1 MRSCLCIALLC
12 ATLPVTAQRDIR
24 WIDTHDDVLSKQ
36 VRSGEDLGK
45 LQPDVQFDLVKARE
59 GNMAAQV
66 FSIWCG
72 EEYGAGRAFKRAN
85 QEIDSLESL
94 IKRNPDKIV
103 LVRSAHELQ
112 QAMKEKK
119 FAALIG
125 VEGGHMIEDR
135 MDYLDSLAGRGMVY
149 MTLTWNNSTP
159 WATSARDEVLKG
171 DSLAHKGLTEKGRQ
185 IVARMNALGV
195 MVDVSHT
202 GDQTFYDVL
211 KYSTRPVIASHSSAY
226 ALDPFRRNLKDDQLK
241 ALAAHNGVVF
251 VNFYS
256 GFLDSTYNGHQAD
269 FLAAHKAELD
279 SLTRLMGGDV
289 DEATERL
296 YAAHKKEVDAL
307 RPPLDLL
314 IRHIDYIAKLIG
326 VDHVGI
332 GADFDG
338 AESYPKGMDDVRD
351 YHKIAR
357 ALRKLGYSKADIAK
371 IANGNFLRVFAA
383 NRP

>member
-1 MRSCLCIALLC
+1 MCIALIC
-12 ATLPVTAQRDIR
+12 ATLHVTAQRDIR

-45 LQPDVQFDLVKARE
+45 LQPDVQLDLVKAKE

-85 QEIDSLESL
+85 QEIDSLEGL
-94 IKRNPDKIV
+94 IKRNPGKIV

-125 VEGGHMIEDR
+125 VEGGHMIEGR
-135 MDYLDSLAGRGMVY
+135 MDYLDSLAKRGMVY

-171 DSLAHKGLTEKGRQ
+171 DSLSHKGLTEKGRQ

-211 KYSTRPVIASHSSAY
+211 RYSTKPVIASHSSAY

-241 ALAAHNGVVF
+241 ELAAHNGVVF

-256 GFLDSTYNGHQAD
+256 GFLDSAYNGHQAD

-279 SLTRLMGGDV
+279 SLARLMGGDV

-296 YAAHKKEVDAL
+296 YAAHGKEVEAL
-307 RPPLDLL
+307 RPPLGLL

-351 YHKIAR
+351 YRKIAK
-357 ALRKLGYSKADIAK
+357 ALRKLGYGKADIEK
-371 IANGNFLRVFAA
+371 IASGNFLRVFAA

>member
-1 MRSCLCIALLC
+1 MR
-12 ATLPVTAQRDIR
+12 T
-24 WIDTHDDVLSKQ
+24 
-36 VRSGEDLGK
+36 GEDLTRK
-45 LQPDVQFDLVKARE
+45 QPDVQLDLVKAAE
-59 GNMAAQV
+59 GHMAAQV

-72 EEYGAGRAFKRAN
+72 EEYGAGRAFKRAS

-94 IKRNPDKIV
+94 IQRNPGKMV
-103 LVRSAHELQ
+103 LVRNAHELE
-112 QAMKEKK
+112 QAIKDKK

-125 VEGGHMIEDR
+125 VEGGHMIENR
-135 MDYLDSLAGRGMVY
+135 MDYLDSLAHRGMVY

-171 DSLAHKGLTEKGRQ
+171 DSLGGHKGLTEKGRQ
-185 IVARMNALGV
+185 IVARMNELGI

-211 KYSTRPVIASHSSAY
+211 KVSTKPVIASHSSAY
-226 ALDPFRRNLKDDQLK
+226 ALDPFRRNLKDAQLK
-241 ALAAHNGVVF
+241 ALAAQGGVVF

-256 GFLDSTYNGHQAD
+256 GFLDSAYNGHQAD
-269 FLAAHKAELD
+269 FLAAHKNELD

-296 YAAHKKEVDAL
+296 YAAHPKEVEAL

-314 IRHIDYIAKLIG
+314 IRHIDYIVKLIG

-351 YHKIAR
+351 YKKIAK
-357 ALRKLGYSKADIAK
+357 ALRKLGYSKTDIAK
-371 IANGNFLRVFAA
+371 IANGNFRRVFAA